1 MAKQTKDKEIEIGE
15 FGPIYTHFEGKPKD
29 AIRHLRKVKEGECP
43 KSLYRD
49 DIGYIDI
56 VWGEVTDPVK
66 HKGYGLSHIIDKH
79 EDEIK
84 QLGFAIEEFIPIV
97 VQYGELKEKSSDD
110 KKITLESRMFR
121 VVIQKKWNGKAKTF
135 LLSTFDLRKKPK

>member
-1 MAKQTKDKEIEIGE
+1 MAKQTKNNPTEGE
-15 FGPIYTHFEGKPKD
+15 FGPIYTQFEGKPKE
-29 AIRHLRKVKEGECP
+29 AIKHLRKTKKGECQ
-43 KSLYRD
+43 KALHRD

-84 QLGFAIEEFIPIV
+84 QLGFEIEDFIPII
-97 VQYGELKEKSSDD
+97 VQYGSIKESDTKEEFLFESNYYRIVVE
-110 KKITLESRMFR
+110 KKYKGR
-121 VVIQKKWNGKAKTF
+121 QKQWVLTA
-135 LLSTFDLRKKPK
+135 FDLRKKPRK